1 MSSSLPC
8 VVTSHAVIVIAWQE
22 DPSALQP
29 VPLNKVPVLS
39 FEEAA
44 KPLLDTVPD
53 LTAKLADCRKLIGE
67 NRALIPKEVH
77 ASASSGYYVCTTA
90 ACPWQVGDD
99 GAAAPQ
105 APGPRPRAQA
115 GRVSGQV
122 EHDRTWPMLAA
133 RDRHARVSP
142 AQLRRSQTVDLAA
155 CCDCHAR
162 GV

>member
-1 MSSSLPC
+1 
-8 VVTSHAVIVIAWQE
+8 VIVIAWQE

-99 GAAAPQ
+99 GAAALALYSAEWKPSED
-105 APGPRPRAQA
+105 AFYILEYYKLKTPR
-115 GRVSGQV
+115 
-122 EHDRTWPMLAA
+122 
-133 RDRHARVSP
+133 
-142 AQLRRSQTVDLAA
+142 
-155 CCDCHAR
+155 
-162 GV
+162 